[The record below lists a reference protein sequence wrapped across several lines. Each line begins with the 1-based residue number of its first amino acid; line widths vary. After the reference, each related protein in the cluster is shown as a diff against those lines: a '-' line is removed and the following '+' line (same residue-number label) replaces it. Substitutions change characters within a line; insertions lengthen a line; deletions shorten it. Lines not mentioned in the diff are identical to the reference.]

1 MNTIENFGT
10 HLTKYI
16 ELVQR
21 LNTEYYTKHY
31 PNLPVDKVGFE
42 MGKRY
47 VRVFTNNGTQRF
59 VHTFVDMTNGNILK
73 GSWKAPVKNGV
84 RGNIMDP
91 NVSKVINH
99 NGPNYLR

>member
-10 HLTKYI
+10 HLTNYV

-21 LNTEYYTKHY
+21 LNDEYHAKHC
-31 PNLPVDKVGFE
+31 PTLPQIKVGFE

-47 VRVFTNNGTQRF
+47 VRVFTNNGTQRS
-59 VHTFVDMTNGNILK
+59 VHSFVDMTNGNILK

-84 RGNIMDP
+84 RGNINEDP
-91 NVSKVINH
+91 SKVINH
-99 NGPNYLR
+99 HGPNYLR